1 VVHFEWGSAAILYRP
16 LTERWGRP
24 VVISCH
30 GSEVNV
36 RPHLPSA
43 DRFTRSL
50 RQSLAS
56 AAAVHCVSSAVA
68 AEAHRLGA
76 KPTQTWLIPSAVDT
90 SAFRPWPRPETSASA
105 RPLRIVAVGHL
116 RWLKGHEYALAAL
129 RVLLSQGIPATLE
142 LIGDDPDFAM
152 AEASERERLGA
163 AIRSLDLSSAADV
176 TGGLSHEEVRRRL
189 QKADVLLHL
198 SVSEGCS
205 VAVLEAMACSL
216 PVVVSDHPGVR
227 ETVTDG
233 EHGFVVP
240 LRDPYAAAQALR
252 VLAEDPQRRRSM
264 GAAARIRVVQAFD
277 VTAQIDQFVHAYER
291 LAGNPDQPP
300 SPRRHRADAADQSPL
315 PSRLAP
321 PPELR
326 ILSLGPWPWMQS
338 YDIVLAAVRRL
349 QDRGLPCRYRIV
361 GAGQLSDALWF
372 ARHQFGLESQVEV
385 VQDSTGRYAAH
396 ADWADLILDPP
407 LGAGVPAEPGK
418 TLSTAADDLAKRLA
432 ATHPHT
438 IPALRADS
446 VQPRVQPVATA

>member
-1 VVHFEWGSAAILYRP
+1 
-16 LTERWGRP
+16 
-24 VVISCH
+24 
-30 GSEVNV
+30 
-36 RPHLPSA
+36 
-43 DRFTRSL
+43 
-50 RQSLAS
+50 
-56 AAAVHCVSSAVA
+56 
-68 AEAHRLGA
+68 
-76 KPTQTWLIPSAVDT
+76 
-90 SAFRPWPRPETSASA
+90 
-105 RPLRIVAVGHL
+105 
-116 RWLKGHEYALAAL
+116 
-129 RVLLSQGIPATLE
+129 
-142 LIGDDPDFAM
+142 
-152 AEASERERLGA
+152 
-163 AIRSLDLSSAADV
+163 
-176 TGGLSHEEVRRRL
+176 
-189 QKADVLLHL
+189 
-198 SVSEGCS
+198 
-205 VAVLEAMACSL
+205 MACSL

-240 LRDPYAAAQALR
+240 LRDLYAAAQALR

-385 VQDSTGRYAAH
+385 VQDSTGRCAAH
-396 ADWADLILDPP
+396 ADWADVILDPP

-418 TLSTAADDLAKRLA
+418 TLSTAADGLAERLA